1 MTLKNSP
8 VRGVHIHFW
17 KKSTISRD
25 SDNNENVIALSILI
39 LIFFSL
45 LIAVVSVINNNK
57 FYSMIQLCQV
67 RIYPFN
73 VKSVYINEKIQ
84 NKIEF
89 ERLVII
95 ITIIIIGDKK
105 ETFMLLCYN
114 YVHKKYF
121 NSCELC
127 YKCDFVFNYLN
138 CSSCD

>member
-89 ERLVII
+89 ERFYEIR
-95 ITIIIIGDKK
+95 GNYH
-105 ETFMLLCYN
+105 YN
-114 YVHKKYF
+114 YNNWRQKGNFYA
-121 NSCELC
+121 SML
-127 YKCDFVFNYLN
+127 
-138 CSSCD
+138 